1 MFKTAYSESWNKT
14 IAYSDFWILDVFLHL
29 PARCA
34 SAPIKR
40 GFDEHMGYMQG
51 CESHYT
57 HVSACCGAGSP
68 THDQDYVCSTG
79 MGSGKDQ
86 RGYDWFKSGPAPGN
100 NGVSS
105 PDLSA
110 NHSNSATLI
119 RDAAVEF
126 LTRMKSSPDPFFLY
140 LPSVWL
146 FCVCFAAGGRVAP
159 KHTVCC

>member
-1 MFKTAYSESWNKT
+1 
-14 IAYSDFWILDVFLHL
+14 
-29 PARCA
+29 
-34 SAPIKR
+34 
-40 GFDEHMGYMQG
+40 
-51 CESHYT
+51 
-57 HVSACCGAGSP
+57 
-68 THDQDYVCSTG
+68 

-146 FCVCFAAGGRVAP
+146 SCVFFAAACLVVAIHAP
-159 KHTVCC
+159 RC

>member
-1 MFKTAYSESWNKT
+1 MFKTSYSELLQHK
-14 IAYSDFWILDVFLHL
+14 HL
-29 PARCA
+29 PVHIHCISYTYLYAPLCA
-34 SAPIKR
+34 QAPIKR

-57 HVSACCGAGSP
+57 HVSACCRAGSP
-68 THDQDYVCSTG
+68 TDDQNFVCRNG
-79 MGSGKDQ
+79 GRGKDQ

-100 NGVSS
+100 KGISA

-126 LTRMKSSPDPFFLY
+126 LTRMKSSSNPFFLY
-140 LPSVWL
+140 LPSVRCSYYAAL
-146 FCVCFAAGGRVAP
+146 CCFVP
-159 KHTVCC
+159 TCLS